1 MASRKLTPEQAVLP
15 LVDFGTL
22 ARTNRGLFKKNQ
34 EPAASRC
41 QKLIVFD
48 LFTFFTKVRYSIRQR
63 RNFIKSAFEEDGPK
77 KFDEFECAKNRRSSN
92 VVEFECELR
101 HIPTIWRRW
110 RTWIS
115 HCMSAMTSSI
125 LFQAFATSAYYWI
138 MNSQWNRTSA
148 RRPVYVT
155 FTFVAWKLCDASWAC
170 GRLPVWSLLLLS
182 VGWTPAIRC

>member
-1 MASRKLTPEQAVLP
+1 MELMRIRIRRMRISSSKSVECECRFGQILIFKWSNGGFTPEQAVLP

-101 HIPTIWRRW
+101 HIPTI
-110 RTWIS
+110 
-115 HCMSAMTSSI
+115 
-125 LFQAFATSAYYWI
+125 
-138 MNSQWNRTSA
+138 
-148 RRPVYVT
+148 
-155 FTFVAWKLCDASWAC
+155 
-170 GRLPVWSLLLLS
+170 
-182 VGWTPAIRC
+182 